1 MIALDIVANLSIKSM
16 LSSKRDWQTDSR
28 LFEAELERGPRPRS
42 NRPEFDVAWKLSL
55 N

>member
-28 LFEAELERGPRPRS
+28 LFEAELEGGPDPDPGPIDQSLMWRG
-42 NRPEFDVAWKLSL
+42 N
-55 N
+55 